1 MEFKK
6 EREAFDSDTVAV
18 PVHAQ
23 ASHISHLWGHSV

>member
-6 EREAFDSDTVAV
+6 EREGFDSDTVAG

-23 ASHISHLWGHSV
+23 ASHVSPLWDHSM